1 MKLGLVLPSIPSYSE
16 TFFRNK
22 IIGLQQHGV
31 EVVLFINNPRETF
44 SLCKV
49 YNAPEL
55 NGTTLLRYWNSL
67 KALFKS
73 VILYPKRSLKFYQ
86 LEKQDNRPF
95 NQIIKNLITNQFIM
109 SKELDWL
116 HFGFGTMT
124 LGRENIAAV
133 MGANMAVSFRG
144 FDIAIYPIKYPNCY
158 NTLFKKADKIHVI
171 SDDLMQLLYKQG
183 LDRSKEI
190 VKITPAIETSFFKPV
205 SRIPNGI
212 MQLTTIARL
221 HWKKGLEYTLEAL
234 AILKAENIPFH
245 YTIIGDGAEK
255 ERLQFAVYQLGLS
268 DCVTFTGKLPPED
281 VKSQLQHTDVYI
293 QYSIQEGFCNAVL
306 EAQAMGLLC
315 VVSDAEGLSE
325 NILDTKT
332 GWVVPKRQ
340 PKLLGQK
347 IREVCQL
354 GVPEKERIRQA
365 ALKRVQEDF
374 NLEKQQQAFLAFYEI
389 K

>member
-86 LEKQDNRPF
+86 LEKEDNRPF
-95 NQIIKNLITNQFIM
+95 NQIIKNLIANQFIM

-116 HFGFGTMT
+116 HFGFGTMA

-158 NTLFKKADKIHVI
+158 KMLFKKADKIHVI
-171 SDDLMQLLYKQG
+171 SDDIMQLLYKQG
-183 LDRSKEI
+183 LNRSKEI
-190 VKITPAIETSFFKPV
+190 VKITPAIETAFFKPV
-205 SRIPNGI
+205 SHIPNGTI
-212 MQLTTIARL
+212 QLTTIARL

-234 AILKAENIPFH
+234 AILKAENLPFH
-245 YTIIGDGAEK
+245 YTIIGDGVEK

-268 DCVTFTGKLPPED
+268 DCVTFRGKLPPEE

-315 VVSDAEGLSE
+315 IVSDAEGLSE

-340 PKLLGQK
+340 PKLLAQK